1 MPDIPVST
9 PAVVVPPA
17 PPAVPT
23 TSTTKTPWVILGV
36 VVVAICLLL
45 MWLAPAY
52 KSVQRENLTLK
63 TENQTLKTQ
72 LTENKS
78 VVTYYPNGHVK
89 SKTILAINKKTFK
102 TDNAVTK
109 TDSKYSEVTKRSL
122 VTMSVLFGDSFVP
135 KAGSFNTTL
144 IGPIGAEGFVSW
156 GNGFGVMVGPTLSF

>member
-9 PAVVVPPA
+9 PTVVAPPA

-23 TSTTKTPWVILGV
+23 TSTTKTPWIILGV
-36 VVVAICLLL
+36 AVVAICLLL

-78 VVTYYPNGHVK
+78 VVTYYSNGHIK
-89 SKTILAINKKTFK
+89 SKTNLVINKKTFK
-102 TDNAVTK
+102 TDNTTTK
-109 TDSKYSEVTKRSL
+109 TDNKYSEVTKRSL
-122 VTMSVLFGDSFVP
+122 STVSVLFGDSFIP

-156 GNGFGVMVGPTLSF
+156 NSGFSVMVGPTLSF